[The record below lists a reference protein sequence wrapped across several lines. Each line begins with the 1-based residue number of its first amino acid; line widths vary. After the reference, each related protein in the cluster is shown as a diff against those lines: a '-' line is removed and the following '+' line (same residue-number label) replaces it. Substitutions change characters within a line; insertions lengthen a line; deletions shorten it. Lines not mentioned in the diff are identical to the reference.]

1 MRWATAPLRVIS
13 RQGIQYHFVPKG
25 DLHSLL
31 ATLNHHLVTALG
43 ACGDVVRNI
52 TCYPAPLAD
61 RPRADVGAYA
71 QETARRFRPRTQAYY
86 QLWLDGERAVT
97 AEAPGEEP
105 LYGTTHLPPKFK
117 IGFAFPGTTASTSTA
132 TTSRTRTTPSL

>member
-1 MRWATAPLRVIS
+1 MRVSIPGGILTAEQYLIMDTPCDAVGNGTLRIIS

-71 QETARRFRPRTQAYY
+71 
-86 QLWLDGERAVT
+86 
-97 AEAPGEEP
+97 
-105 LYGTTHLPPKFK
+105 
-117 IGFAFPGTTASTSTA
+117 
-132 TTSRTRTTPSL
+132 